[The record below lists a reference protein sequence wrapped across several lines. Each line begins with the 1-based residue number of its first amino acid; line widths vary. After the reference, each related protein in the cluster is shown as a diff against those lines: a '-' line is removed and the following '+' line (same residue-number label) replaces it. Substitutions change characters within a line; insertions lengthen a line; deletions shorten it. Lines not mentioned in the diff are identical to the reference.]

1 MKAEKSRLIT
11 SIIKYTAIGLIV
23 ILYGFFVLSRSF
35 IPQKADD
42 LLQTNYTDHIQHE
55 VKHLQEDM
63 LMINNLVVN
72 TFESK
77 DDAQVVQAL
86 TTFSE
91 FNHMIK
97 NIHVLSNQGVQLYD
111 NGKKTATFVNSEDW
125 MDRATVNGH
134 VSAPYLDPI
143 SMSDIISVS
152 YKIETSK
159 EVDLITYDISIDDI
173 IAYFSNITEKTF
185 LLSFN
190 HGQRLY
196 DTNGIVTDT
205 TVSEASNAIPFNLF
219 DESYQLIYLSED
231 PYETIY
237 AVLSGV
243 PIVLL
248 TVFVILSFLVYVIT
262 HFYNAVDRFFT
273 QIDMPDKQSSFKDL
287 ETIKKRFHQIKFKL
301 KEMEKERAV
310 LEKIQY
316 AEWMEVQENR
326 EALSKLRMQIE
337 NCREEIASNQKQ
349 LTAISNVTPSLVWIA
364 DTEDRITFVN
374 AQLKQ
379 HLIESGSQ
387 TIKLSDLIMD
397 IDSRSRLLKKRDYN
411 KIKLKLKQVNG
422 GESLLGKTKRIFFN
436 NTLQAILFATNTS
449 NFDSKMHYNYLRK
462 SRDLHFINEV
472 TKIINNNVSM
482 DQTLQEVMD
491 KVAFLG
497 NFNACTIR
505 LMSDTQT
512 LDKTAVAGYSIE
524 HLYEDNLPYHGKHMG
539 MAYEE
544 NRMIVINT
552 ENDMEFEEEQIA
564 QILYNGRSIV
574 YLPLSNFD
582 KSFGVMAIISDLPF
596 NSDILVMLES
606 IAINVTI
613 SLEKLVLYDQLKAN
627 YFKTVEAFVNATE
640 IKSDRFSGHSRRV
653 AEICNAIAE
662 RLFLSKTEA
671 EEIFIAGLLHD
682 VGKLAFQDDSL
693 EYFNDVDAHGEIGM
707 KMVENVGLSKEIL
720 EGIAYHH
727 MNFEWKHHDDE
738 KMHEQPYY
746 AQIIRIANDFD
757 VFVYKHKNPFEFEGF
772 FEHYREMSGSVY
784 APQIFNVLKD
794 IVFNQSEKIER
805 IYQTS

>member
-23 ILYGFFVLSRSF
+23 MLYGFFVLSRSF
-35 IPQKADD
+35 IPQKSDD

-55 VKHLQEDM
+55 VEHFQEDM
-63 LMINNLVVN
+63 LMINNLIVD
-72 TFESK
+72 TFEMK
-77 DDAQVVQAL
+77 DDVQISQAL
-86 TTFSE
+86 TTFRN

-97 NIHVLSNQGVQLYD
+97 NIHVISSQRIQIYD
-111 NGKKTATFVNSEDW
+111 NEKMTATYVNSEDW

-134 VSAPYLDPI
+134 ISAPYLDPI
-143 SMSDIISVS
+143 SMKDIISIS
-152 YKIETSK
+152 YKIETSND
-159 EVDLITYDISIDDI
+159 VDIITYDVSIDDI
-173 IAYFSNITEKTF
+173 IVYFSNITEKTF

-190 HGQRLY
+190 DGQRLY

-205 TVSEASNAIPFNLF
+205 TISEATNAIPFKLL

-237 AVLSGV
+237 AVLSGI

-248 TVFVILSFLVYVIT
+248 TVSIILGFLTYVIT
-262 HFYNAVDRFFT
+262 HFYNAIDRFFE
-273 QIDMPDKQSSFKDL
+273 QIDIVEKQSSFTDL
-287 ETIKKRFHQIKFKL
+287 KMIKTLFHQVKFKL
-301 KEMEKERAV
+301 KEMERERAV

-316 AEWMEVQENR
+316 TEWVEVQENR
-326 EALSKLRMQIE
+326 DMLAELGVQIE
-337 NCREEIASNQKQ
+337 KCRDEIASNHRQ

-364 DTEDRITFVN
+364 DSEDRITFVN
-374 AQLKQ
+374 TQLRQ
-379 HLIESGSQ
+379 HLIEAGAQ
-387 TIKLSDLIMD
+387 TIKLSDLLMD
-397 IDSRSRLLKKRDYN
+397 IDTGSRLLKKRDYN

-422 GESLLGKTKRIFFN
+422 GEALLGKTKRIFFN

-512 LDKTAVAGYSIE
+512 LDKTAAAGYSVE
-524 HLYEDNLPYHGKHMG
+524 HLYEDNLPFHGTHMG
-539 MAYEE
+539 VAYAE

-552 ENDMEFEEEQIA
+552 ENDMEFEEMQIA
-564 QILYNGRSIV
+564 QILNNGRSIV

-693 EYFNDVDAHGEIGM
+693 EYFNDVEVHGEIGM

-727 MNFEWKHHDDE
+727 MNFDWKHQDDE

-772 FEHYREMSGSVY
+772 FEHCKAMSGSVY

>member
-1 MKAEKSRLIT
+1 
-11 SIIKYTAIGLIV
+11 
-23 ILYGFFVLSRSF
+23 
-35 IPQKADD
+35 
-42 LLQTNYTDHIQHE
+42 
-55 VKHLQEDM
+55 
-63 LMINNLVVN
+63 VV
-72 TFESK
+72 T
-77 DDAQVVQAL
+77 
-86 TTFSE
+86 
-91 FNHMIK
+91 H
-97 NIHVLSNQGVQLYD
+97 QGVQIYD
-111 NGKKTATFVNSEDW
+111 SGKVAATLVNPEDW
-125 MDRATVNGH
+125 LDGATESGH
-134 VSAPYLDPI
+134 VSAPYIDPV
-143 SMSDIISVS
+143 SMKDIVSIS

-159 EVDLITYDISIDDI
+159 AIDVIAYDVSIDEI
-173 IAYFSNITEKTF
+173 VAYFIEITEKSF
-185 LLSFN
+185 LLSYN
-190 HGQRLY
+190 GGQRLY
-196 DTNGIVTDT
+196 DSNGIVTDT
-205 TVSEASNAIPFNLF
+205 TIGESSNAIIFSLFN
-219 DESYQLIYLSED
+219 DYYQLIYLSED
-231 PYETIY
+231 PSETIY
-237 AVLSGV
+237 TVLSGV
-243 PIVLL
+243 PIILL
-248 TVFVILSFLVYVIT
+248 TVFIVLAFLAYVIS
-262 HFYNAVDRFFT
+262 HFFSAIDYFFI
-273 QIDMPDKQSSFKDL
+273 QIDDLSKWSSFSDL
-287 ETIKKRFHQIKFKL
+287 KRIKKLFHQIRQKL

-316 AEWMEVQENR
+316 TEWIEVDENR
-326 EALSKLRMQIE
+326 EALSKLRDQIE
-337 NCREEIASNQKQ
+337 RCREEIASNQRQ

-379 HLIESGSQ
+379 HLMEAGER
-387 TIKLSDLIMD
+387 TIKLEDLLMD

-411 KIKLKLKQVNG
+411 KIKLKIKQVNG
-422 GESLLGKTKRIFFN
+422 GEPLLGKTKRIFYN
-436 NTLQAILFATNTS
+436 NTLQAILFATNAS

-497 NFNACTIR
+497 NFNSCTIR
-505 LMSDTQT
+505 LMSDMQT
-512 LDKTAVAGYSIE
+512 LDKTAVSGYSIE
-524 HLYEDNLPYHGKHMG
+524 HLYEDNLPYQGKHMG
-539 MAYEE
+539 LAYED

-552 ENDMEFEEEQIA
+552 ENDMEFHEERIA
-564 QILYNGRSIV
+564 QILNSGRSIV

-682 VGKLAFQDDSL
+682 VGKLAFQDDSM
-693 EYFNDVDAHGEIGM
+693 EYFNDVDVHGEIGM

-720 EGIAYHH
+720 EGIAFHH
-727 MNFEWKHHDDE
+727 MDFDLTNNEDDQIN
-738 KMHEQPYY
+738 EQPYY

-757 VFVYKHKNPFEFEGF
+757 VFVYKHKNPFEFRGF
-772 FEHYREMSGSVY
+772 FEYGKDMSGSIY

-805 IYQTS
+805 IYLTS